1 MNCEWFF
8 SHSFK
13 RRHLS
18 VFVEKPTPV
27 VLRYVSYTIIHI
39 VPVLAL
45 ANQLIAQFGTDE
57 TEQQCEHNFC
67 PELVNKID
75 GHIDIIT
82 GLVCGAVCKEYVG
95 KRQLFFSK
103 RHVNVKL

>member
-1 MNCEWFF
+1 MNCECFF
-8 SHSFK
+8 PHSFK
-13 RRHLS
+13 RSRLS
-18 VFVEKPTPV
+18 GFCGKDYT
-27 VLRYVSYTIIHI
+27 SCTKSCYTIKQI
-39 VPVLAL
+39 VSVLAL

-67 PELVNKID
+67 PEIVNKID

-95 KRQLFFSK
+95 KQQYFFSK
-103 RHVNVKL
+103 RHLNVNL

>member
-1 MNCEWFF
+1 M
-8 SHSFK
+8 
-13 RRHLS
+13 
-18 VFVEKPTPV
+18 VFVGNTSRY
-27 VLRYVSYTIIHI
+27 VLKYVSYTIIQI

-67 PELVNKID
+67 PEIVNKID

-95 KRQLFFSK
+95 KQQFFL
-103 RHVNVKL
+103 NVT

>member
-1 MNCEWFF
+1 VFF
-8 SHSFK
+8 VGK
-13 RRHLS
+13 TTR
-18 VFVEKPTPV
+18 V
-27 VLRYVSYTIIHI
+27 VLRYVCYMYTIKQI
-39 VPVLAL
+39 VSVLAL

-95 KRQLFFSK
+95 KQQFFL
-103 RHVNVKL
+103 NVT